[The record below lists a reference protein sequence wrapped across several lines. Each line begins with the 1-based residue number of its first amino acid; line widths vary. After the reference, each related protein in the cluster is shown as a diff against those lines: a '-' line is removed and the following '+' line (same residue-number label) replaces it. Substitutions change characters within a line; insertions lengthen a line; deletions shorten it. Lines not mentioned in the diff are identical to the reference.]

1 MLIAIYLGM
10 FGIWVAILTAIR
22 ISLEGGWK
30 RERKGEVTPVQAT
43 PMKERL
49 GLKLPSASNPSVKQA
64 FSDLWKEIL
73 KGA

>member
-1 MLIAIYLGM
+1 MLTVIFLGM

-30 RERKGEVTPVQAT
+30 RERGGEVPRVQAM
-43 PMKERL
+43 PMKERAS
-49 GLKLPSASNPSVKQA
+49 LKLHSAANPSVKQA

>member
-1 MLIAIYLGM
+1 MLIAIFLGL

-30 RERKGEVTPVQAT
+30 RERGGEVPRVQV
-43 PMKERL
+43 
-49 GLKLPSASNPSVKQA
+49 NPSVKQV
-64 FSDLWKEIL
+64 FRDLWKEIL

>member
-1 MLIAIYLGM
+1 MLIAIFLGL

-30 RERKGEVTPVQAT
+30 RERGGEVPPVQVM
-43 PMKERL
+43 PMNERNE
-49 GLKLPSASNPSVKQA
+49 LKMHSASNPSLSQA

>member
-1 MLIAIYLGM
+1 MLIAIFLGL
-10 FGIWVAILTAIR
+10 FGIWGAILTAIR

-30 RERKGEVTPVQAT
+30 RERGGEVPAVQAS
-43 PMKERL
+43 PIKERA
-49 GLKLPSASNPSVKQA
+49 GLKLHSASNPSVRQA